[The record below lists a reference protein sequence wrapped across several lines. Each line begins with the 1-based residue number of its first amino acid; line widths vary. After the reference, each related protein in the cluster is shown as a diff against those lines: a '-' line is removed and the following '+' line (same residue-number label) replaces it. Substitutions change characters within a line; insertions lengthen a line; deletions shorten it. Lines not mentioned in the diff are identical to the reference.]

1 VLPQITAGW
10 ASVEEILNVFP
21 ESKGYRQFAIGLLRM
36 ISALMRRPLLYKI
49 GGQRK
54 LPHGLDLGRTI
65 GGSLG
70 GMRYTTNQKG
80 ANADILCVNGPAPGK
95 VLFEAGATHARQ
107 VVTGSPLDDKLFHIA
122 REFSADDEQSLRDQ
136 LNIPAESCIIAFFLQ
151 NFHERMLGGHDYY
164 AEVTRIMH
172 DLVEIDERVVMMVKP
187 HPRHD
192 KAMFSAQNNN
202 PRLIVTDEAGEDFN
216 NRLILSSR
224 LVITRT
230 STVGYNALAL
240 GVPLL
245 SYALYD
251 LLIEKHFATVGGAA
265 IATSYADI
273 VTQARRL
280 LFDEDARTQLQQ
292 EQIAVRSQHMVLD
305 GLCRERIGE
314 VIRQAAI

>member
-1 VLPQITAGW
+1 
-10 ASVEEILNVFP
+10 
-21 ESKGYRQFAIGLLRM
+21 
-36 ISALMRRPLLYKI
+36 
-49 GGQRK
+49 
-54 LPHGLDLGRTI
+54 
-65 GGSLG
+65 
-70 GMRYTTNQKG
+70 
-80 ANADILCVNGPAPGK
+80 
-95 VLFEAGATHARQ
+95 
-107 VVTGSPLDDKLFHIA
+107 
-122 REFSADDEQSLRDQ
+122 
-136 LNIPAESCIIAFFLQ
+136 
-151 NFHERMLGGHDYY
+151 
-164 AEVTRIMH
+164 
-172 DLVEIDERVVMMVKP
+172 
-187 HPRHD
+187 
-192 KAMFSAQNNN
+192 MFSAQNNN